1 MSEYAFLDIKWR
13 RDNLEIDNKPRGF
26 LISWKDKIQSLP
38 DYLTETTLKEIEKTK
53 AKVEDI
59 LTKQN
64 IQVVVEYFEKLTLDE
79 KKKCMEE
86 LKAKLEELAQ
96 KDGRSFNN
104 LVIKI
109 LSDYVEDTHK

>member
-1 MSEYAFLDIKWR
+1 MMSEDTFLDIKWR

-86 LKAKLEELAQ
+86 LKAKLAEE
-96 KDGRSFNN
+96 
-104 LVIKI
+104 
-109 LSDYVEDTHK
+109 E